1 MAYNLDFTGMN
12 PNQDLSLFGSNA
24 YNPMQSSVL
33 NASPTTFGGVTPT
46 ATDDSLMSVFNSWL
60 KGDTARM
67 LFGGTDPDTGF
78 ESKGMVAPTL
88 QGLGSLFSAWTGMQ
102 SLGLAQ
108 DQLQFQKDAYNT
120 NLNNSIQS
128 YNTQLEDRIRGRTS
142 NYAGKEE
149 DVQTYLA
156 NNRLG
161 K

>member
-1 MAYNLDFTGMN
+1 
-12 PNQDLSLFGSNA
+12 
-24 YNPMQSSVL
+24 
-33 NASPTTFGGVTPT
+33 
-46 ATDDSLMSVFNSWL
+46 
-60 KGDTARM
+60 
-67 LFGGTDPDTGF
+67 
-78 ESKGMVAPTL
+78 
-88 QGLGSLFSAWTGMQ
+88 MQ
-102 SLGLAQ
+102 SLGLAK